1 MADALTL
8 LDSIAPRPGLV
19 PGAFECI
26 CKDAGPDSVTV
37 HAAGELDIATAPL
50 LEQTLRSTEL
60 RARRVVLDLRELT
73 FIDSSGARVIV
84 DASVRA
90 RRAAHRLVIVR
101 GPSWVDRALGLP
113 GESNGLGI
121 GDLNALEPPVQL
133 LPPLAHEDDAA

>member
-1 MADALTL
+1 MSAALTL
-8 LDSIAPRPGLV
+8 LDSTAPRPALV

-26 CKDAGPDSVTV
+26 CMGDGPDSVRV
-37 HAAGELDIATAPL
+37 RAGGELDIATSPL
-50 LEQTLRSTEL
+50 LEHTLRSAEL

-113 GESNGLGI
+113 GDSNGLGI
-121 GDLNALEPPVQL
+121 GDLPRYVVDKVF
-133 LPPLAHEDDAA
+133 H